1 MPVVLQDACDENI
14 IRSGPAAATC
24 SKTRG
29 RWILAA
35 TILASSMAFIDGTV
49 VNVALPALQTNLNAT
64 AADVQWVIE
73 SYALLLSALLLVGGS
88 LGDHYGRRRVFLLGV
103 VIFAVASALC
113 GFAANIGQ
121 LIAARAVQGFG
132 AALLVPGSLAI
143 ISSSFSEQE
152 RGRAIGVWSGFS
164 AITTGIGPVLGG
176 WLIEHVSWRAV
187 FFINLPL
194 AFFVVLISFR
204 HVAENSNKETT
215 RVDWLGAILAALGL
229 GALVYGLIESSQVG
243 FNDRSVIIALATG
256 VIVLIL
262 FVFVESRLSHPMLPL
277 TLFRS
282 RTFAGTNLLT
292 FLLYAALGGT
302 LFFLP
307 LNLIQVQH
315 YSPTAAGAVLLPFIL
330 IMSLLSGW
338 SGGLV
343 ARYGP
348 KLPLVVGPVITTFGY
363 LLFLLPGIG
372 GNYWT
377 NFFPPVVVL
386 GLGMAITVAPL
397 TTTVMNSIAQNR
409 AGTASGVNN
418 AVARTASLIAIAV
431 FGVVMLQVFKTNLDH
446 GLTSANLPASVAQS
460 LRSQSIKLAAI
471 DIPQN
476 LNAET
481 RQMIRRAI
489 DESFVSGFR
498 RVMLI
503 GAALAVA
510 SAAIALF
517 WIGGV
522 PASSVEKN
530 SAAGR

>member
-1 MPVVLQDACDENI
+1 MSVVLQEPCDENV
-14 IRSGPAAATC
+14 IRSAPQTAPC

-49 VNVALPALQTNLNAT
+49 VNVALPALQTSLNAT
-64 AADVQWVIE
+64 ATDVQWVIE

-103 VIFAVASALC
+103 VIFAVASGAC
-113 GFAANIGQ
+113 GLAGNIRQ
-121 LIAARAVQGFG
+121 LIAARALQGFG

-143 ISSSFSEQE
+143 ISNSFSEQE

-164 AITTGIGPVLGG
+164 AITTAIGPVFGG

-187 FFINLPL
+187 FYINLPL
-194 AFFVVLISFR
+194 ALLVILISLR
-204 HVAENSNKETT
+204 HVAENTDRESS
-215 RVDWLGAILAALGL
+215 RVDWFGAILAALGL

-243 FNDRSVIIALATG
+243 LKDRSVIMALAAG
-256 VIVLIL
+256 VVVLIL
-262 FVFVESRLSHPMLPL
+262 FLFVESRLSSPMLPL

-330 IMSLLSGW
+330 IMSLLSRW
-338 SGGLV
+338 AGGLV

-348 KLPLVVGPVITTFGY
+348 KVPLVLGPVVTAVAY

-377 NFFPPVVVL
+377 NFFPPAVVL
-386 GLGMAITVAPL
+386 GLGMAVTVAPL

-431 FGVVMLQVFKTNLDH
+431 LGVVMLHVFKTHLDH
-446 GLTSANLPASVAQS
+446 RLISANLPSSVVQS
-460 LRSQSIKLAAI
+460 VQTQSTRVAAI
-471 DIPQN
+471 DVPQN

-481 RQMIRRAI
+481 RQVIRRAI

-498 RVMLI
+498 WVMVI
-503 GAALAVA
+503 GAALAGA
-510 SAAIALF
+510 SAVTALF
-517 WIGGV
+517 WIGGTTTAGS
-522 PASSVEKN
+522 PFK
-530 SAAGR
+530 AAGR